1 MRWVHRYDSGFE
13 KSKSTVYSRRYTNA
27 RLQYKLLDLMGHIMF
42 SCEKDIEIVCCKIRL
57 KDRPGRLEETADLS
71 ASEGSKL

>member
-1 MRWVHRYDSGFE
+1 
-13 KSKSTVYSRRYTNA
+13 
-27 RLQYKLLDLMGHIMF
+27 MGHIMF

-57 KDRPGRLEETADLS
+57 KDRPGLLEETADLS